1 MAKTNLDEAGIRI
14 RIRGLEDGTH
24 PIEIAAP
31 ADVLELPMFRRE
43 IAIKGTMSKRDERV
57 TIDAQVQSI
66 AELECSRCTE
76 PVAISVEA
84 PMHIELIPPH
94 LAIDGIEDEDEDEV
108 HIYDAFVTPTFDI
121 VQDVRDALGVSLPMK
136 VLCKTKCRGLCPN
149 CGTNWNKA
157 TCDCEQPVA
166 ESAWTSSLK
175 DLQAKLREREE
186 GD

>member
-1 MAKTNLDEAGIRI
+1 MAKTNQEEAGIRI

-24 PIEIAAP
+24 PVEITAP
-31 ADVLELPMFRRE
+31 AAVLELPMFRRE
-43 IAIKGTMSKRDERV
+43 IKIKGSMSKRDERV
-57 TIDAQVQSI
+57 TIDAQVSSV

-76 PVAISVEA
+76 PVAIAVDA

-94 LAIDGIEDEDEDEV
+94 LVVDGIEDEDEV
-108 HIYDAFVTPTFDI
+108 HVYDAYVTPTFDI

-136 VLCKTKCRGLCPN
+136 VLCKTNCRGLCPN
-149 CGTNWNKA
+149 CGTNWNKS

-175 DLQAKLREREE
+175 ELQAKLREREE
-186 GD
+186 GE